1 MVKLEFVEEDGV
13 EEDFTK
19 EVIVEERI
27 ENA

>member
-13 EEDFTK
+13 EEVFTK